1 MTFSFRPTPLIHST
15 IRTDLHMNHY
25 SDYAPSIMS
34 LVEAVNRHLK
44 ENGFLVK
51 EALFETTEIVI
62 LEV

>member
-1 MTFSFRPTPLIHST
+1 
-15 IRTDLHMNHY
+15 MNHD

-62 LEV
+62 LEVCFVIAIKKSHRLNLDGILL

>member
-1 MTFSFRPTPLIHST
+1 
-15 IRTDLHMNHY
+15 MNHD

-44 ENGFLVK
+44 ENGFLAK

-62 LEV
+62 LEVCFVIAIKKSHRLKLDGIFL